1 MKRSEKEQGE
11 EYTSKT
17 AVLSGAPQNRGGNGT
32 DRRVVEGLG
41 PKSRAKRGIP
51 INLLTLMIRRF
62 LLAETAQE
70 SQVQIKMLVAIVL
83 PHPLAR
89 DSGFQIIHPKTS
101 STSLFSL
108 RVLRPQ
114 IPARR

>member
-11 EYTSKT
+11 EYPSKT
-17 AVLSGAPQNRGGNGT
+17 AVLSGAPQNRGGNDT
-32 DRRVVEGLG
+32 DRRVVEGLV

-70 SQVQIKMLVAIVL
+70 SQVQIKMLVAI
-83 PHPLAR
+83 
-89 DSGFQIIHPKTS
+89 
-101 STSLFSL
+101 
-108 RVLRPQ
+108 
-114 IPARR
+114 